1 MAALYELFIKGGP
14 VMWPLFGLS
23 VATFGCVFERSLFW
37 VRLLLQ
43 ERRVADEVL
52 TAAQFDLTKAA
63 QIAQRADQL
72 PIGRFLLAPLQLKYP
87 TPEAFRLALESTGER
102 EFVLM
107 RQGNRL
113 LETVV
118 AIAPL
123 LGLLGTVTG
132 LILTFSSLKIGSGS
146 AVDVSKAAG
155 GIGEALTT
163 TAAGMILAILA
174 LTFFRIFVGLQ
185 GAQVDY
191 FADVGSRLEL
201 IYLQGWSQPD
211 RDAPQKTVFNPDI

>member
-1 MAALYELFIKGGP
+1 
-14 VMWPLFGLS
+14 MWPLFGLS

-43 ERRVADEVL
+43 ERRVADQVL
-52 TAAQFDLTKAA
+52 TAAQIDLTKAA
-63 QIAQRADQL
+63 QIAQRAEQL
-72 PIGRFLLAPLQLKYP
+72 PIGRFLLAPLQLKQP
-87 TPEAFRLALESTGER
+87 NPETFRLALESTGER

-146 AVDVSKAAG
+146 AVDVSRAAG

-163 TAAGMILAILA
+163 TAAGMILAIVA
-174 LTFFRIFVGLQ
+174 LTFFRIFVSLQ

-201 IYLQGWSQPD
+201 IYRQFCSESGQDIPNN
-211 RDAPQKTVFNPDI
+211 TVSDSATPR

>member
-1 MAALYELFIKGGP
+1 MAALYDLFIKGGP

-37 VRLLLQ
+37 IRLLLQ

-52 TAAQFDLTKAA
+52 TAAQFDLSKAA
-63 QIAQRADQL
+63 QIAQRAAQL
-72 PIGRFLLAPLQLKYP
+72 PIGRFLLAPLQLKHP

-146 AVDVSKAAG
+146 AVDVSRAAG

-174 LTFFRIFVGLQ
+174 LAFFRIFVSLQ

-201 IYLQGWSQPD
+201 IYLQDWSTPD
-211 RDAPQKTVFNPDI
+211 RDASQDAVFDPDI

>member
-1 MAALYELFIKGGP
+1 
-14 VMWPLFGLS
+14 MWPLFGLS

-37 VRLLLQ
+37 VRFLAQ
-43 ERRVADEVL
+43 ERKVAYDVL
-52 TAAQFDLTKAA
+52 TAAQFDLKKAA
-63 QIAQRADQL
+63 EIAQRANQL
-72 PIGRFLLAPLQLKYP
+72 PIGRFLLAPLQLKQP
-87 TPEAFRLALESTGER
+87 TPETFRLALESTGER

-163 TAAGMILAILA
+163 TAAGMILAVLA
-174 LTFFRIFVGLQ
+174 LTFFRIFITLQ
-185 GAQVDY
+185 GSQVDY
-191 FADVGSRLEL
+191 FADVGSQLEL
-201 IYLQGWSQPD
+201 IYRQIWDEPD
-211 RDAPQKTVFNPDI
+211 RESTQVPRTTAYPDEN